1 METTS
6 NFKKLKI
13 WQSAMNLVIL
23 VYRQMKL
30 MPKDETYGLTSQIK
44 RSAVSIP
51 SNIAEGRARGSKE
64 FIHFLKIAQGS
75 LFELE
80 TQLLITVNLEMLS
93 HEPIEQIINQNIS
106 PLKKQIF
113 ALIAKLKQDP

>member
-1 METTS
+1 MD
-6 NFKKLKI
+6 
-13 WQSAMNLVIL
+13 LVVL
-23 VYRQMKL
+23 VYKQMKL
-30 MPKDETYGLTSQIK
+30 MPNEETYGLTSQIK

-51 SNIAEGRARGSKE
+51 SNIAEGRARGTKE

-80 TQLLITVNLEMLS
+80 TQLLICTNLGMLNP
-93 HEPIEQIINQNIS
+93 EPIDKILQDHIS

-113 ALIAKLKQDP
+113 ALIAKLRE